1 MKLNIITEE
10 SQKIENYNNVT
21 IQNNQVSLI
30 DISDGECEEVLIS
43 NANLLATQ
51 SLFAV
56 IKKVGI
62 GGSLKI
68 NGVDLNMMCRQTIN
82 QMVKDSEVSSII
94 ENSKCIVPVKII
106 EQILTS
112 NGFDVETTT
121 LQGIQYR
128 ICATRK

>member
-68 NGVDLNMMCRQTIN
+68 HGVDLNMMCRQTIN

>member
-1 MKLNIITEE
+1 MKLNVITEE
-10 SQKIENYNNVT
+10 SQKIQNYNNIT
-21 IQNNQVSLI
+21 IQNNQASLI

-43 NANLLATQ
+43 NANLLTTQ
-51 SLFAV
+51 SLFGV

-68 NGVDLNMMCRQTIN
+68 QGVDLNMMCRQTVN

-94 ENSKCIVPVKII
+94 ENSKCIVPMKVI
-106 EQILTS
+106 EGILTS
-112 NGFDVETTT
+112 NGFNVETAT
-121 LQGIQYR
+121 LQGIQYQ